1 MKFLR
6 GRKRRAK
13 CQQEAITTLLESWKS
28 KKEKREVYPH
38 S

>member
-6 GRKRRAK
+6 AWKRRAK
-13 CQQEAITTLLESWKS
+13 CQKEAITTLLESWRS
-28 KKEKREVYPH
+28 KKEKREVYLH